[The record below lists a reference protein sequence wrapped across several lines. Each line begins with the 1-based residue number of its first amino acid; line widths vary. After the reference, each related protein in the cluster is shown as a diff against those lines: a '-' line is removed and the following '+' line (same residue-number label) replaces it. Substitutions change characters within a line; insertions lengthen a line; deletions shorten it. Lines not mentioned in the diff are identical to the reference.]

1 MPSPPAKKN
10 LQRKK
15 TRNRKKKKK
24 KTRKSLNTNLRIKK
38 TSASKQDSGQETTTG
53 KSQKDSKEGREIDL
67 FIGGDDN
74 LQSFSFMIK
83 LPFDEKPFKF
93 ERFEGSFSGKT
104 FMTFK
109 KPVLPEGT
117 PLWAGLWKENS
128 DMETA
133 SRSYALRV
141 EGSPLVENIL
151 LRHLGGYIEF
161 ESDYSVDIDPNLH
174 FTVYTQ
180 SPPFTVFGVL
190 AEAAVGGWREFRRL
204 GKATR

>member
-1 MPSPPAKKN
+1 
-10 LQRKK
+10 
-15 TRNRKKKKK
+15 
-24 KTRKSLNTNLRIKK
+24 
-38 TSASKQDSGQETTTG
+38 
-53 KSQKDSKEGREIDL
+53 
-67 FIGGDDN
+67 
-74 LQSFSFMIK
+74 MIK

-190 AEAAVGGWREFRRL
+190 AEAAVGGWGEFRRL